1 MRTINRHDLSFK
13 GHIALLS
20 ANIIF
25 GINASFSKVLLN
37 DHLSPYALFLLRVI
51 GAAALF
57 WFVSLFIKREK
68 IDKKD
73 FFILFVASVFGIILN
88 QGFFVIGLSK
98 SSPIDAILLQ
108 TLIPLITLLLAF
120 FHLKEP
126 ITLKKAGGVII
137 GCAGAIFLILRNSQ
151 MDAGSGT
158 LEGNIFILLGSL
170 AYAIYLTFFLQII
183 RKYSPVTVMKWL
195 FLFAAIIC
203 TPIWYSELETIEFA
217 AFTSQTY
224 FFLLFVI
231 VGATFLSYLLIPIGQ
246 RNLRPTLVSMYIYGQ
261 PIVVSFVAIYL
272 GVGKFTW
279 NTLFA
284 AILIFLGVYLV
295 TMSKSRQQQLEE
307 EKQKAQKSL

>member
-1 MRTINRHDLSFK
+1 MQNINKHDLSFK

-37 DHLSPYALFLLRVI
+37 DHLNPYSLFLLRVI
-51 GAAALF
+51 GATALF
-57 WFVSLFIKREK
+57 WLVSLFIKREK
-68 IDKKD
+68 IEKKD

-126 ITLKKAGGVII
+126 ITLKKAGGVIV
-137 GCAGAIFLILRNSQ
+137 GCAGAVFLILRNSK
-151 MDAGSGT
+151 MEAGSGT

-170 AYAIYLTFFLQII
+170 AYAIYLTFFLKII

-203 TPIWYSELETIEFA
+203 TPIWYSELETINFTL
-217 AFTSQTY
+217 FTSQTY
-224 FFLLFVI
+224 FFLVFVI
-231 VGATFLSYLLIPIGQ
+231 IGATFLSYLLIPIGQ

-261 PIVVSFVAIYL
+261 PIVVSFVAIYM

-284 AILIFLGVYLV
+284 AILIFIGVYLV

-307 EKQKAQKSL
+307 EKRKAQTSL

>member
-1 MRTINRHDLSFK
+1 MQNINKHDLSFK

-37 DHLSPYALFLLRVI
+37 DHLNPYSLFLLRVI

-57 WFVSLFIKREK
+57 WLVSLFIKREK
-68 IDKKD
+68 IEKKD

-126 ITLKKAGGVII
+126 ITLKKAGGVIV
-137 GCAGAIFLILRNSQ
+137 GCAGAVFLILRNSK
-151 MDAGSGT
+151 MEAGSGT

-170 AYAIYLTFFLQII
+170 AYAIYLTFFLKII

-203 TPIWYSELETIEFA
+203 TPIWYSELETIEFN

-224 FFLLFVI
+224 FFLVFVI
-231 VGATFLSYLLIPIGQ
+231 IGATFLSYLLIPIGQ

-261 PIVVSFVAIYL
+261 PIVVSFVAIYME
-272 GVGKFTW
+272 VGKFTW
-279 NTLFA
+279 NTLVA
-284 AILIFLGVYLV
+284 AILIFIGVYLV

-307 EKQKAQKSL
+307 EKRKSQTSL

>member
-1 MRTINRHDLSFK
+1 MQNINKHDLSFK

-37 DHLSPYALFLLRVI
+37 DHLNPYSLFLLRVI

-57 WFVSLFIKREK
+57 WLVSLFIKREK
-68 IDKKD
+68 IEKKD

-126 ITLKKAGGVII
+126 ITLKKAGGVIV
-137 GCAGAIFLILRNSQ
+137 GCAGAVFLILRNSK
-151 MDAGSGT
+151 MEAGSGT

-170 AYAIYLTFFLQII
+170 AYAIYLTFFLKII

-203 TPIWYSELETIEFA
+203 TPIWYSELETINFTL
-217 AFTSQTY
+217 FTSQTY
-224 FFLLFVI
+224 FFLVFVI
-231 VGATFLSYLLIPIGQ
+231 IGATFLSYLLIPIGQ

-261 PIVVSFVAIYL
+261 PIVVSFVAIYME
-272 GVGKFTW
+272 VGKFTW
-279 NTLFA
+279 NTLVA
-284 AILIFLGVYLV
+284 AILIFIGVYLV

-307 EKQKAQKSL
+307 EKRKSQTSL